1 VVAGGARHPGRPIAR
16 TVPTTEGLTAQEVAE
31 RLARGQVNDV
41 PAVPSRT
48 VGQIVRANVFTR
60 FNALLGSLF
69 VVTLIVGPIQDALF
83 GFVLVANASI
93 GIYQELRAKRT
104 LDSLAVLTSP
114 HARIVRDGQVGEM
127 PLTEVVLDDVLELQP
142 GDQVVVD
149 GEVLEAAALEVD
161 ESLLTG
167 EAEPVIKSP
176 GDEVLSG
183 SFVAA
188 GSGRFR
194 ATRVGALAYA
204 AQLAEQGRRFS
215 LTRSELRSGIDK
227 ILRIVTWLLIPT
239 AALLFVSQFRS
250 NSSVRGALLGAVA
263 GTVAMV
269 PEGLVLLT
277 SVAFGVGV
285 VRLAKR
291 RVLVQ
296 ELPAVEVLARVDVLC
311 IDKTGTLTEGRL
323 VVDEVELLGEDGVH
337 RDALAALAAAEPHPN
352 ATLLAIREGFPDAPD
367 GWLASS
373 PVPFS
378 SARKWSGAD
387 FGTRG
392 TWVLGAPDV
401 LLGSPDDDRHL
412 AKARAHAEAGR
423 RVVLLGRTEAPIGTE
438 VERRRLRDTGDVGAR
453 RARRAPRLTGRR
465 PPPREGAC
473 ARRGGT
479 ARDPARPHRG
489 PDRDR
494 SSTGSARP
502 RRLRDPDRPGSRD
515 GVDHAR
521 VLRPAG
527 RRRQG
532 HQRRPPRHRLRG
544 RAARRPSGR
553 RCAVRREGAPRGRRG
568 ARRRAR
574 GARDLRARDPPTCSR
589 RTRSSGA

>member
-1 VVAGGARHPGRPIAR
+1 
-16 TVPTTEGLTAQEVAE
+16 
-31 RLARGQVNDV
+31 
-41 PAVPSRT
+41 
-48 VGQIVRANVFTR
+48 
-60 FNALLGSLF
+60 
-69 VVTLIVGPIQDALF
+69 
-83 GFVLVANASI
+83 
-93 GIYQELRAKRT
+93 
-104 LDSLAVLTSP
+104 
-114 HARIVRDGQVGEM
+114 M
-127 PLTEVVLDDVLELQP
+127 
-142 GDQVVVD
+142 
-149 GEVLEAAALEVD
+149 
-161 ESLLTG
+161 
-167 EAEPVIKSP
+167 
-176 GDEVLSG
+176 LSG

-194 ATRVGALAYA
+194 ATRVGAQAYA

-239 AALLFVSQFRS
+239 AALLVVSQLRS
-250 NSSVRGALLGAVA
+250 NASVRDALRGAVA

-277 SVAFGVGV
+277 SVAFAVGV
-285 VRLAKR
+285 VRLARR

-373 PVPFS
+373 TVPFS

-401 LLGSPDDDRHL
+401 LLGSPDDD
-412 AKARAHAEAGR
+412 A
-423 RVVLLGRTEAPIGTE
+423 
-438 VERRRLRDTGDVGAR
+438 
-453 RARRAPRLTGRR
+453 
-465 PPPREGAC
+465 PPREGAR

-479 ARDPARPHRG
+479 ARGPPRPHRG
-489 PDRDR
+489 PDRNR
-494 SSTGSARP
+494 SPTGSARP
-502 RRLRDPDRPGSRD
+502 RRAS
-515 GVDHAR
+515 
-521 VLRPAG
+521 
-527 RRRQG
+527 
-532 HQRRPPRHRLRG
+532 
-544 RAARRPSGR
+544 
-553 RCAVRREGAPRGRRG
+553 
-568 ARRRAR
+568 
-574 GARDLRARDPPTCSR
+574 
-589 RTRSSGA
+589 